1 MPVRR
6 RRTVAVNWTNSY
18 HIKERKYSHQLT
30 LTLLSRQDTQAMV
43 ACLLLAKDLGVGI
56 FSTSAAGAAQNEY
69 SWTTGSIEI

>member
-6 RRTVAVNWTNSY
+6 RRTVAVSWTNSY
-18 HIKERKYSHQLT
+18 YIEEIKHSRRLT

-56 FSTSAAGAAQNEY
+56 FSSRRCSAREQLGN
-69 SWTTGSIEI
+69 GVN

>member
-6 RRTVAVNWTNSY
+6 RRTVAVSWTDSY
-18 HIKERKYSHQLT
+18 YIEEIKHSRRLT

-56 FSTSAAGAAQNEY
+56 FSSRRRSAREQLGN
-69 SWTTGSIEI
+69 GVN